1 MKRKRKRTSHL
12 VRRHVARGGMATRG
26 VWRAGLVVVAAV
38 AASKEQVF
46 SVRAFGRWWAEGTRG
61 RPGEPRC
68 PASGLGPPMPARC
81 LPAACCLLPGM
92 WHVACWPV
100 ASSPCNLCC
109 LFYNVDFGQRN
120 DRACI
125 GVQLLLLFLVLLF
138 TFPASDSRNSNT
150 RTSYTYKH
158 RCKLGTRKQQ
168 ASKSQVQQ

>member
-68 PASGLGPPMPARC
+68 PASGLLC
-81 LPAACCLLPGM
+81 LPAACLLPAA
-92 WHVACWPV
+92 WHVACGML
-100 ASSPCNLCC
+100 A
-109 LFYNVDFGQRN
+109 G
-120 DRACI
+120 
-125 GVQLLLLFLVLLF
+125 GVESV
-138 TFPASDSRNSNT
+138 
-150 RTSYTYKH
+150 
-158 RCKLGTRKQQ
+158 
-168 ASKSQVQQ
+168 